1 MIIDRRGPS
10 LFTRSI
16 AAATLFR
23 APRGA
28 GRRSPALIQAS
39 DTLMYR
45 TRFIAR
51 LRTAAVLLAALAALS
66 ACSSESDNGAESD
79 NAAQPAETVPAEIG
93 YMPILP
99 DAPLFVGLEDG
110 SIAAAGIEPKLVS
123 FQNGPAMVQALLGG
137 QLDIAYFGIGPTM
150 VARGKGAD
158 IKVVASN
165 IIEQISFVA
174 LGNLA
179 PYFEDGDPATAF
191 ARFQQDNGRKA
202 RISTFPVGS
211 VPQTVLAYWL
221 DKQLGVDAGVI
232 DVIHQGASQVQ
243 QSLLTGAVDG
253 AAILEPV
260 VSIVKNRLDDARVVA
275 KGEAMFPGQ
284 PGAVLAVRAE
294 FIEAHPEVVERL
306 VAAHD
311 RATKQLKAGDEAAID
326 AVHQYVGGGR
336 LPREVVAEAV
346 AQSSDNFVADP
357 NRIIDG
363 TRRMRDFQQAQ
374 GTLGADT
381 DIEALFDTRFYD
393 ALESADRAGE
403 ASASP

>member
-1 MIIDRRGPS
+1 
-10 LFTRSI
+10 
-16 AAATLFR
+16 
-23 APRGA
+23 
-28 GRRSPALIQAS
+28 
-39 DTLMYR
+39 MYP

-51 LRTAAVLLAALAALS
+51 LRTAVVLVAALAALS
-66 ACSSESDNGAESD
+66 ACSSDNESGADSD
-79 NAAQPAETVPAEIG
+79 NAAQPAETVQAEIG

-110 SIAAAGIEPKLVS
+110 SIANAGIQPKLVS

-174 LGNLA
+174 LGELA
-179 PYFEDGDPATAF
+179 PYFEDGDAATAF
-191 ARFQQDNGRKA
+191 DRFARDKGRKA

-221 DKQLGVDAGVI
+221 DKQLGVDSDAI
-232 DVIHQGASQVQ
+232 DVIYQGASQVQ

-260 VSIVKNRLDDARVVA
+260 VSIVRNRRDDARVVA
-275 KGEAMFPGQ
+275 QGEAMFPGQ

-294 FIEAHPEVVERL
+294 FIEAHPQIVERL
-306 VAAHD
+306 VAAHV
-311 RATKQLKAGDEAAID
+311 RATEQLRAGDQAAID

-336 LPREVVAEAV
+336 LPRPVVAEAV
-346 AQSSDNFVADP
+346 AESADNFVADP

-381 DIEALFDTRFYD
+381 DIDALFETRFYD
-393 ALESADRAGE
+393 ALDTRGSAE
-403 ASASP
+403 PSTP

>member
-1 MIIDRRGPS
+1 MY
-10 LFTRSI
+10 
-16 AAATLFR
+16 
-23 APRGA
+23 
-28 GRRSPALIQAS
+28 RSPA
-39 DTLMYR
+39 
-45 TRFIAR
+45 IAR
-51 LRTAAVLLAALAALS
+51 SFLPALLIVGALLLA
-66 ACSSESDNGAESD
+66 ACSSENKDSASTDS
-79 NAAQPAETVPAEIG
+79 VPAEIG

-99 DAPLFVGLEDG
+99 DSQLFVGLEDG
-110 SIAAAGIEPKLVS
+110 SIEAAGIEAKLVS

-191 ARFQQDNGRKA
+191 QRFEEDNGRKA
-202 RISTFPVGS
+202 KVSTFPVGS

-221 DKQLGVDAGVI
+221 DREMGIESDAI
-232 DVIHQGASQVQ
+232 DVIYQGASQVQ
-243 QSLLTGAVDG
+243 QALLTGAVDG

-260 VSIVKNRLDDARVVA
+260 VSIVENRADDARSVA
-275 KGEAMFPGQ
+275 HGESMFPGQ

-294 FIEAHPEVVERL
+294 FIEAHPEIVQKL
-306 VAAHD
+306 VAAHSA
-311 RATKQLKAGDEAAID
+311 ATEKLKSGDEAAID
-326 AVHQYVGGGR
+326 AVHKYVGGGR
-336 LPREVVAEAV
+336 LPREIVAKAV
-346 AQSSDNFVADP
+346 ASSADSFVADP

-363 TRRMRDFQQAQ
+363 TRSMRDFQQET

-381 DIEALFDTRFYD
+381 DIDALFETRFYD
-393 ALESADRAGE
+393 AIESGNSKTSKTNAD
-403 ASASP
+403 ASGS